1 MDIKNAWQKSVRNTS
16 LMASNTWRHL
26 FTSSAMGK
34 SLIISTDSSC
44 LATGGF
50 AVVAWFGKQS
60 RQKVRTLAAVGET
73 TNGENTPDQQP
84 WIETN
89 QTNGKMKGKLKLEL
103 TVFSSLKSTSFNF
116 ESTLRQFVQIQF
128 VPQCFLEVNED
139 GMLFKETRP
148 LLHMQHRLWELYG
161 NSSTRAGS
169 AAADADMR
177 QKKRQ
182 NSEQLNLCDWVR
194 LWVRA

>member
-1 MDIKNAWQKSVRNTS
+1 MLKPPETLTGLSKFEYHHGHQECLTEKCQKY
-16 LMASNTWRHL
+16 LFDGFQTWRHL

-84 WIETN
+84 
-89 QTNGKMKGKLKLEL
+89 
-103 TVFSSLKSTSFNF
+103 
-116 ESTLRQFVQIQF
+116 
-128 VPQCFLEVNED
+128 
-139 GMLFKETRP
+139 
-148 LLHMQHRLWELYG
+148 
-161 NSSTRAGS
+161 
-169 AAADADMR
+169 
-177 QKKRQ
+177 
-182 NSEQLNLCDWVR
+182 
-194 LWVRA
+194 